1 MNTRK
6 IHFETL
12 GCKLNQVE
20 SEGAARF
27 FSDWNFEVTMSPLT
41 ASSPE
46 DRSVALCVVNTC
58 TVTAKAEQKARRIIR
73 MLLKICPCCAVAV
86 TGCYAQLN
94 QKDIL
99 AIDSRVCVLGGQH
112 KGAMA
117 DVPKILE
124 KILSENPLADGNE
137 IAARLQKFF
146 DGKNSSSLKD
156 IITEPFRLST
166 DTFINHS
173 RSSLKIQDGC
183 NSVCTY
189 CRIRL
194 ARGKSVS
201 IDAFSAVERVKELER
216 AGQNEVVI
224 TTVNIAQYFGEF
236 DEEKFNSN
244 NLKTD
249 ENIRTFEKDGK
260 KFIKF
265 AGLLL
270 LILGNTEKI
279 GVRISSLYPEIVD
292 EELCKIIRNPR
303 LRPHFHIS
311 VQSGSD
317 AVLARMKRPY
327 RIEAVYKA
335 CRLLKE
341 AKGNPFLA
349 CDIIAG
355 FPGESD
361 EDFEETMK
369 MLGSCGFTFVHA
381 FPFSPRPGTEA
392 FKMRPMV
399 PNYITDTR
407 IKRLEEFNRK
417 SKSSYIKSFEGKI
430 LPAVCETVHRAR
442 LVKDRVVV
450 HAVTENFL
458 HCQLVFSPE
467 EKNLPE
473 AGSVISVRVIRP
485 LEESEKTGESDTL
498 AELCGIKS

>member
-27 FSDWNFEVTMSPLT
+27 FADDDFEVTMSPLT

-46 DRSVALCVVNTC
+46 DENVALCIVNTC

-73 MLLKICPCCAVAV
+73 MLLKICPKSAVAV

-99 AIDSRVCVLGGQH
+99 EIDSRVCVLGGQH

-117 DVPKILE
+117 DVPKILK
-124 KILSENPLADGNE
+124 KILSKNPQADGKE
-137 IAARLQKFF
+137 IASQIQKFF
-146 DGKNSSSLKD
+146 DDENKSSLQNV
-156 IITEPFRLST
+156 ITQPFRLST

-201 IDAFSAVERVKELER
+201 LDAFSAVERVKELEK

-236 DEEKFNSN
+236 DKEKFAEN
-244 NLKTD
+244 NFLIDK
-249 ENIRTFEKDGK
+249 NIHIFEKGGK
-260 KFIKF
+260 GFIKF
-265 AGLLL
+265 AGLLDL
-270 LILGNTEKI
+270 LLLNTEKI
-279 GVRISSLYPEIVD
+279 GIRISSLYPEIVD
-292 EELCKIIRNPR
+292 EELCKIIKNPR
-303 LRPHFHIS
+303 VRPHFHIS

-317 AVLARMKRPY
+317 SVLSKMKRPY

-335 CRLLKE
+335 CRLLKK
-341 AKGNPFLA
+341 AKENPFLA

-355 FPGESD
+355 FPGETD

-369 MLGSCGFTFVHA
+369 MLEECGFAFVHA

-399 PNYITDTR
+399 PNYVTDER
-407 IKRLEEFNRK
+407 IKRLEEYNQK
-417 SKSSYIKSFEGKI
+417 SKTSYIKSFEGKI
-430 LPAVCETVHRAR
+430 LPAVCETVHRQH
-442 LVKDRVVV
+442 LVKDRIIV
-450 HAVTENFL
+450 HAVTGNFL
-458 HCQLVFSPE
+458 HCQLVFAPE
-467 EKNLPE
+467 EKNLPK
-473 AGSVISVRVIRP
+473 AGSVIHVKIVRP
-485 LEESEKTGESDTL
+485 LENGERTGESDTL
-498 AELCGIKS
+498 ATMQN

>member
-99 AIDSRVCVLGGQH
+99 AIDKRVCVLGGQH

-137 IAARLQKFF
+137 IASRLQKFF
-146 DGKNSSSLKD
+146 DGKNTSSLKD

-201 IDAFSAVERVKELER
+201 IDAFSAVERVRELER

-224 TTVNIAQYFGEF
+224 TTVNIAQYLGEF
-236 DEEKFNSN
+236 DEEKFSSN

-249 ENIRTFEKDGK
+249 ENIRAFEKDGK

-265 AGLLL
+265 AGLLS

-369 MLGSCGFTFVHA
+369 MLDDCGFTFVHA

-430 LPAVCETVHRAR
+430 LPAVCETVHRAH
-442 LVKDRVVV
+442 LVKDRVIV

-485 LEESEKTGESDTL
+485 LEENEKTGESDTL

>member
-46 DRSVALCVVNTC
+46 DKSVALCVVNTC

-117 DVPKILE
+117 DVPEILE

-137 IAARLQKFF
+137 IASRLQKFF

-201 IDAFSAVERVKELER
+201 IDAFSALERVRELER

-224 TTVNIAQYFGEF
+224 TTVNIAQYLGEF

-265 AGLLL
+265 AGLLS

-430 LPAVCETVHRAR
+430 LPAVCETVHRAH
-442 LVKDRVVV
+442 LVKDRVIV

-485 LEESEKTGESDTL
+485 LEEREKTGESDTL

>member
-99 AIDSRVCVLGGQH
+99 AIDKRVCVLGGQH

-137 IAARLQKFF
+137 IAALLQKFF
-146 DGKNSSSLKD
+146 DGKNTSSLKD

-201 IDAFSAVERVKELER
+201 IDAFSAVERVRELER

-224 TTVNIAQYFGEF
+224 ATVNIAQYFGEF
-236 DEEKFNSN
+236 DEEKFSSN

-265 AGLLL
+265 AGLLS

-341 AKGNPFLA
+341 AKENPFLA

-369 MLGSCGFTFVHA
+369 MLEACGFTFVHA

-407 IKRLEEFNRK
+407 IKRLEEFNRN
-417 SKSSYIKSFEGKI
+417 SKSSYIKSFEEKI

-442 LVKDRVVV
+442 LVKDRVIV

-473 AGSVISVRVIRP
+473 AGSVVSVRVIRP